1 MPSNR
6 AFFDPNIIQPIKY
19 IVPLT
24 RSKRTISGAL
34 AAAFKP
40 FARVLYSSSQ
50 L

>member
-6 AFFDPNIIQPIKY
+6 AFFDPNIVQPTKCV
-19 IVPLT
+19 VPPT

-34 AAAFKP
+34 AAAFEP
-40 FARVLYSSSQ
+40 FARGSYSSSQ